1 MAVNTSNYNSTFMIN
16 ANTSTNINSS
26 QFIINSNY
34 SNNDSNNLLDKC
46 EHLSATE
53 LIYHSSEQY
62 LILCLKLCSSII
74 RDKCDIGEL
83 VDFNRY
89 RLKLAAFKSSAT
101 KQLTSINS
109 LKQNLFYDD
118 YLDIKSSSLDTSN
131 NNNYSFINYSPLLLS
146 HLNET
151 ECMKYAHRESYK
163 LSLFICGIILCLI
176 ILILNSLTLITITKS
191 KRLHNITN
199 ILIANLSLSD
209 FLSGI
214 AFLYPCI
221 LNLLTIYALEAYDS
235 YLYKITCNVRQFYYL
250 CLAGYSPLIT
260 SMLSSIFTLTLLAIE
275 KYMAILHPYL
285 YERLIDDR
293 KYLCYIV
300 LILTWTISI
309 IISMLPLMGWN
320 EHNKYS
326 SYRGFDCQDAQ
337 SLPCMFERIFTLD
350 YILLFT
356 IICCICALTM
366 LAIYVRIYMIARR
379 HSKQIANVKIVLNH
393 KNNNSNINGSNHEDP
408 INERCQNDHNEMITM
423 NTSNRNLN

>member
-1 MAVNTSNYNSTFMIN
+1 MAVNTSNYNSTIN
-16 ANTSTNINSS
+16 TNTSTSINSS
-26 QFIINSNY
+26 QFIINSNN
-34 SNNDSNNLLDKC
+34 SNSDSNLLDKC

-62 LILCLKLCSSII
+62 LILCLKLCNLII

-89 RLKLAAFKSSAT
+89 KLKLAAYKSPVP
-101 KQLTSINS
+101 KQLTNINS

-118 YLDIKSSSLDTSN
+118 YLDIKSSPDTSN
-131 NNNYSFINYSPLLLS
+131 SNYSFINYSPLLLS

-176 ILILNSLTLITITKS
+176 ILILNSLTLITIIKS

-221 LNLLTIYALEAYDS
+221 LNLLTIYSLEAYDS
-235 YLYKITCNVRQFYYL
+235 YLYKITCNIRQFYYL

-293 KYLCYIV
+293 KYLCYILLV
-300 LILTWTISI
+300 LTWTISI
-309 IISMLPLMGWN
+309 LISMLPLMGWN

-356 IICCICALTM
+356 IICCICAFTM

-379 HSKQIANVKIVLNH
+379 HSKQIENVKTVLNNNG
-393 KNNNSNINGSNHEDP
+393 NNNNISSNSNHDDM
-408 INERCQNDHNEMITM
+408 INDKYQIGQNEIITL
-423 NTSNRNLN
+423 NPSNNLLI

>member
-1 MAVNTSNYNSTFMIN
+1 MAVNTTNYNSTFMIN
-16 ANTSTNINSS
+16 ANTTKSINSS

-34 SNNDSNNLLDKC
+34 SNNDSTLLDKC
-46 EHLSATE
+46 EHLSSTE

-62 LILCLKLCSSII
+62 LILCLKLCNLII
-74 RDKCDIGEL
+74 KDKCDIGEL

-89 RLKLAAFKSSAT
+89 KLKLAAFKSPAP
-101 KQLTSINS
+101 KQLTNNINS

-118 YLDIKSSSLDTSN
+118 YLESTDTS

-163 LSLFICGIILCLI
+163 LSLFICGIVLCLI
-176 ILILNSLTLITITKS
+176 ILTLNSLTLITIIKS

-235 YLYKITCNVRQFYYL
+235 YLYKITCNIRQFYYL

-293 KYLCYIV
+293 KYLCYILLV
-300 LILTWTISI
+300 LTWTISI
-309 IISMLPLMGWN
+309 LISMLPLMGWN

-356 IICCICALTM
+356 VICCICALTM

-379 HSKQIANVKIVLNH
+379 HSKQIENVKTVLN
-393 KNNNSNINGSNHEDP
+393 NNNNINNSNHDETINDRSE
-408 INERCQNDHNEMITM
+408 NEQNEIIT
-423 NTSNRNLN
+423 LNSSK